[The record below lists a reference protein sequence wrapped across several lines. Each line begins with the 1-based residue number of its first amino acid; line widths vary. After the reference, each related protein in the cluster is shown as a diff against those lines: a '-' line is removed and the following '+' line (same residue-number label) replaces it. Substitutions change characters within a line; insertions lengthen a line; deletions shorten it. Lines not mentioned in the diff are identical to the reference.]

1 MFIKAIKKIPYIF
14 WKYSGL
20 KNIEKLLAVKIL
32 EQQYNKKKF
41 NNDKSLVKK
50 GFKVFSQ
57 QDEDGIL
64 EEIFKRIGTKSKNFI
79 EIGVET
85 GEECNTTYLLHK
97 GWQGL
102 WIEENFDFKK
112 KIDYIFSEY
121 LKNNLQINYC
131 KVNPKNVNQEILKY
145 FNQKEEIDLL
155 SIDIGTHTYHT
166 LESMNSINPRVIVTE
181 YNAKYGPTLEWKI
194 KYDENSVWDGS
205 DNYGASLKSF
215 EKMLKEKKYKLV
227 ACNISGVNAFF
238 VKEEL
243 INDNFENNFTSE
255 YHFNDGKY
263 WLKQAFEKD
272 YKVKIS

>member
-1 MFIKAIKKIPYIF
+1 MFIKAIKKILYIF

-20 KNIEKLLAVKIL
+20 KNIEKLLAIKIL

-41 NNDKSLVKK
+41 NNDKSLIKK

-97 GWQGL
+97 GWKGL
-102 WIEENFDFKK
+102 WIEGNFDFKK
-112 KIDYIFSEY
+112 KIDYIFSKY
-121 LKNNLQINYC
+121 LKNNLKITYC
-131 KVNPKNVNQEILKY
+131 KVNPKNINQEILKY
-145 FNQKEEIDLL
+145 FKQNEEIDLL

-166 LESMNSINPRVIVTE
+166 LENMNFINPRVIVTE

-194 KYDENSVWDGS
+194 KYDENSAWDGS